1 MVCTSTI
8 APDDTVASLTVT
20 DNGICIEFGCA
31 FGERLLKVFAAM
43 CWSNGVGIEMTGDVV
58 DE

>member
-1 MVCTSTI
+1 MAPST
-8 APDDTVASLTVT
+8 AAN
-20 DNGICIEFGCA
+20 NGICIEFGCA

-43 CWSNGVGIEMTGDVV
+43 FWSNGVGIGMTGDVV

>member
-1 MVCTSTI
+1 M
-8 APDDTVASLTVT
+8 APDDTVASSTVT
-20 DNGICIEFGCA
+20 DNGIYIEFGCA